1 MEKQVYSISE
11 LVEIGYSKNDLYKA
25 AKADDSDR
33 FIVRRG
39 GKFLFDLKAFRKW
52 MREQNGR

>member
-11 LVEIGYSKNDLYKA
+11 LVELGYSKNDLYKA
-25 AKADDSDR
+25 AKADNSSK

-39 GKFLFDLKAFRKW
+39 GKYLFDLKALRKW
-52 MREQNGR
+52 MRERNGR